1 MTAADRPEPMAREIV
16 KLRKINDVLMRRVE
30 RSMDMQ
36 GSDFALFETAILLEN
51 KVRERTAALEQ
62 ALKDL
67 QASNRALAEAKGE
80 AEQANQSKTRFLAA
94 VSHDLLQPLN
104 AARLFLAAL
113 GETEQTA
120 KSRHLIDNV
129 EIAFES
135 IERLLASLL
144 DISKLD
150 AGIMT
155 AEVSDVPL
163 AAVLKPLVAEFT
175 PAAEKKGLE
184 LRLVA
189 SSAVVRTDLH
199 LLTRILRNLLSNA
212 LRYTL
217 QGRVL
222 LGARRRGGG
231 FVIEVGDTGVGIPA
245 DKQNEVFEEFR
256 RLGSV
261 PDGRDRGFGL
271 GLAIVQR
278 IARLLGHRV
287 EVISTVGR
295 GSRFLVHLPAGR
307 PTQLARPRRRAP
319 TPGVILQRH
328 ALVIVI
334 ENELAI
340 QEGMQALL
348 QGWGFDVITQTSAQG
363 ALTLLGA
370 KARQPDLVIADYHLD
385 EDELGTEA
393 VRRLRAV
400 YGPGL
405 PGLIIT
411 ADRMPQTQREIRGL
425 GLPLLNK
432 PVRPAQLRAVMQH
445 LLGGSSPRPR

>member
-1 MTAADRPEPMAREIV
+1 
-16 KLRKINDVLMRRVE
+16 
-30 RSMDMQ
+30 
-36 GSDFALFETAILLEN
+36 
-51 KVRERTAALEQ
+51 
-62 ALKDL
+62 
-67 QASNRALAEAKGE
+67 
-80 AEQANQSKTRFLAA
+80 
-94 VSHDLLQPLN
+94 
-104 AARLFLAAL
+104 
-113 GETEQTA
+113 
-120 KSRHLIDNV
+120 
-129 EIAFES
+129 
-135 IERLLASLL
+135 
-144 DISKLD
+144 
-150 AGIMT
+150 
-155 AEVSDVPL
+155 
-163 AAVLKPLVAEFT
+163 
-175 PAAEKKGLE
+175 
-184 LRLVA
+184 
-189 SSAVVRTDLH
+189 
-199 LLTRILRNLLSNA
+199 
-212 LRYTL
+212 
-217 QGRVL
+217 
-222 LGARRRGGG
+222 
-231 FVIEVGDTGVGIPA
+231 
-245 DKQNEVFEEFR
+245 
-256 RLGSV
+256 V

-271 GLAIVQR
+271 GLAIVHR

-295 GSRFLVHLPAGR
+295 GSRFLVDLPAGR